1 MSEAECAAARNEWNK
16 KAGESVPMVV
26 IEDHKCPFQVVCV
39 LEKSNIKKQILNVF
53 IGINKFILIKKS
65 SFFIH

>member
-39 LEKSNIKKQILNVF
+39 CWKNQT
-53 IGINKFILIKKS
+53 
-65 SFFIH
+65 